1 MRDIKPIN
9 GRVFVER
16 DPEEKELMGFAVGDR
31 AKVKSLMGT
40 VVVSDTDIV
49 AAGDRIHLPHQRAK
63 TLDCVVDGRELTC
76 VTEAD
81 LFSVEKDGVLR
92 PINRYLLVRKCEE
105 DHIRD
110 ESGSIALYMTDNFI
124 EETNWVEILAI
135 SEDCEWVPADCIGWF
150 CVAPEND
157 DKLQRCGRTK
167 DWFVHESLLKF
178 ITDGE

>member
-92 PINRYLLVRKCEE
+92 PINRYVKVLKCEE
-105 DHIRD
+105 DDIRNSD
-110 ESGSIALYMTDNFI
+110 NSILLYMT
-124 EETNWVEILAI
+124 EEYKEYTNWVEIIDVAHDCRNAAT
-135 SEDCEWVPADCIGWF
+135 EDVGLML
-150 CVAPEND
+150 VAPEND
-157 DKLQRCGRTK
+157 DRLQRNGRTK
-167 DWFVHESLLKF
+167 EYFVHEDLIQF
-178 ITDGE
+178 VTGE